1 MTTESSTNEVE
12 MLNSSRL
19 GTQEYWEG
27 LYQKENQNYEHH
39 GKGFAKIIYSKGIFF
54 ANYSRSVLFICL
66 RTSIFEMKEKF
77 GLARTLCTE

>member
-1 MTTESSTNEVE
+1 MSAQNSTNDVE
-12 MLNSSRL
+12 MLNTSRL
-19 GTQEYWEG
+19 GTQDYWEG

-39 GKGFAKIIYSKGIFF
+39 GKGFASFNYFNGLFES
-54 ANYSRSVLFICL
+54 YSRRFLFICL

>member
-1 MTTESSTNEVE
+1 MSTETNDVE

-39 GKGFAKIIYSKGIFF
+39 GKVRKYYFF
-54 ANYSRSVLFICL
+54 
-66 RTSIFEMKEKF
+66 K
-77 GLARTLCTE
+77 

>member
-1 MTTESSTNEVE
+1 MSAENSTNDVE

-39 GKGFAKIIYSKGIFF
+39 GKGFAIF
-54 ANYSRSVLFICL
+54 NYFN
-66 RTSIFEMKEKF
+66 
-77 GLARTLCTE
+77 G

>member
-1 MTTESSTNEVE
+1 MVFVNISICVIRKSYRHKSHRMSTETDDVE

-39 GKGFAKIIYSKGIFF
+39 GKVRKYYFF
-54 ANYSRSVLFICL
+54 
-66 RTSIFEMKEKF
+66 K
-77 GLARTLCTE
+77 